1 MPRLWPPSVSHHP
14 CRVST
19 IHWLGCEGM
28 AYSCTSAMHP
38 AVLESSY
45 GWGTKRSGTSRK
57 VLGATVLLLQVHHA
71 RPGIHHVRQRRVRR
85 PGLRPRLLRSTPIPA
100 FLAHA
105 SGTAGPLHSSAT
117 HCAVCDLP
125 FPEARVGAF
134 ACGNGQLE
142 GQTPCSTRVG
152 CDETRDRARPL
163 TARLHGCPSWM
174 QVSRRGLSRAASS
187 F

>member
-1 MPRLWPPSVSHHP
+1 MSKGNERLW
-14 CRVST
+14 
-19 IHWLGCEGM
+19 
-28 AYSCTSAMHP
+28 
-38 AVLESSY
+38 
-45 GWGTKRSGTSRK
+45 TSRF
-57 VLGATVLLLQVHHA
+57 LQGIVLLLQVHHA

-152 CDETRDRARPL
+152 CDETGDRARPL

-174 QVSRRGLSRAASS
+174 QVSRRVVPRRLVVLIRSLQCRPCTPPRSAGATTPTVAARSSSRTTARHKHPMRGLHL
-187 F
+187 

>member
-1 MPRLWPPSVSHHP
+1 MVEQRENERLW
-14 CRVST
+14 
-19 IHWLGCEGM
+19 
-28 AYSCTSAMHP
+28 
-38 AVLESSY
+38 
-45 GWGTKRSGTSRK
+45 TSRF
-57 VLGATVLLLQVHHA
+57 LQGIVLLLQVHHA

-117 HCAVCDLP
+117 HCAICDLP
-125 FPEARVGAF
+125 FLEAWVGAC
-134 ACGNGQLE
+134 ACACANGHLE

-174 QVSRRGLSRAASS
+174 QVSRRGCPAPPRRFDPVLAMQTLYTPPIGWRNNTDGGRSILFPDYRQA
-187 F
+187 

>member
-1 MPRLWPPSVSHHP
+1 MRAAVGSQSVPFIKCSRAPPSAVPWARPRLGALVEQ
-14 CRVST
+14 R
-19 IHWLGCEGM
+19 
-28 AYSCTSAMHP
+28 
-38 AVLESSY
+38 
-45 GWGTKRSGTSRK
+45 KRKIMGTSRF
-57 VLGATVLLLQVHHA
+57 LQGIVLLLQVHHA

-125 FPEARVGAF
+125 FPEAWACAC

-142 GQTPCSTRVG
+142 GQTPCSMRVG

-163 TARLHGCPSWM
+163 TARLHGFPLLDASLAT
-174 QVSRRGLSRAASS
+174 GLSRAASS

>member
-1 MPRLWPPSVSHHP
+1 
-14 CRVST
+14 
-19 IHWLGCEGM
+19 
-28 AYSCTSAMHP
+28 
-38 AVLESSY
+38 
-45 GWGTKRSGTSRK
+45 
-57 VLGATVLLLQVHHA
+57 LQVHHA

-117 HCAVCDLP
+117 HCAMCDLP
-125 FPEARVGAF
+125 FPEAWVCACAC

-142 GQTPCSTRVG
+142 GETPCSMRVG

-174 QVSRRGLSRAASS
+174 QVSRRVVPRRLVVLIRSLQCRPCTPPRSAGATTPTVAARSSSRTTARHKHPMRGRQMHLE
-187 F
+187 